1 MKITFLNHASY
12 HVELSDSQLI
22 FDPWF
27 EGQVFDG
34 GWSLLDNSFNSERV
48 IDFLKSKNKKTYV
61 VVSHEHPDHFN
72 VPFIFKLKKL
82 SSDIT
87 FIIQKTNDG
96 RVNKFLK
103 SQGFETI
110 VLDSNERHSFSNNEC
125 IRIFKVGRIDSYSIL
140 KSKDKELINLNDCVF
155 ENTSDIKKISS
166 NLENSEP
173 LVFTQFGYASHIGL
187 KNDSRE
193 RVIAAQ
199 EKINF
204 LDDINNI
211 ISPERI
217 IPFASFCYFCR
228 EDNYF
233 LNDHQNTP
241 KILIKNLKKETMQ
254 RTIFLKPFDT
264 FRTDETSNEDL
275 NKMSLIA
282 VNHWTNLSDEKKIL
296 RRDSEDDITE
306 EKLKEIAD
314 SFTIYKKKIF
324 KSAPLMTLLLFI
336 FGYLRKIDIEVIEL
350 KSVLRFSYFDEVE
363 ILNTNSAAMKF
374 NFHRLLHLI
383 KNEFGLDTMQ
393 IGGQFD
399 CNSFEEIN
407 KVSRFFT
414 LQNIVK
420 NKYNFSYVLKS
431 AFKKIPLIE

>member
-1 MKITFLNHASY
+1 M
-12 HVELSDSQLI
+12 
-22 FDPWF
+22 
-27 EGQVFDG
+27 
-34 GWSLLDNSFNSERV
+34 
-48 IDFLKSKNKKTYV
+48 
-61 VVSHEHPDHFN
+61 
-72 VPFIFKLKKL
+72 
-82 SSDIT
+82 
-87 FIIQKTNDG
+87 
-96 RVNKFLK
+96 
-103 SQGFETI
+103 
-110 VLDSNERHSFSNNEC
+110 
-125 IRIFKVGRIDSYSIL
+125 
-140 KSKDKELINLNDCVF
+140 
-155 ENTSDIKKISS
+155 
-166 NLENSEP
+166 
-173 LVFTQFGYASHIGL
+173 VFTQFGYASHIGL

-204 LDDINNI
+204 LDNVNNI

-314 SFTIYKKKIF
+314 SFTTYKKKIF

-393 IGGQFD
+393 IGGQFE